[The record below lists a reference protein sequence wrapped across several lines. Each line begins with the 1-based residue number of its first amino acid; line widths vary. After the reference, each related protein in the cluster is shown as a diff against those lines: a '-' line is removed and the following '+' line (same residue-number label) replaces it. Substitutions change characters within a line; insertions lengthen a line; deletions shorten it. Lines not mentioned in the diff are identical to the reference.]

1 MQKKKNIAFL
11 VGGYSGE
18 FEISLRS
25 ADYVEKQLVSEKY
38 EFYKIVI
45 SSSAWYYLDFSGR
58 RIMVDK
64 DDFSILVNGDKIV
77 FDAAFI
83 LIHGTPGEDG
93 MIQGYLDLVGVP
105 YPSCDRLC
113 STITFDKKVSNT
125 IVGANGFSVASSIL
139 LKKNERLTLDELLS
153 RVSLPVFVK
162 PNHGGSSLGT
172 FKVVAENDLL
182 SSIEKSFLVGDD
194 VLVEEYIP
202 GRELTIGV
210 VKWKGEILTFPI
222 TEIIAPND
230 FFDFEAK
237 YTVGGCDEITPA
249 DILPRMKSDIEESAK
264 SIYELFNCKGVVR
277 VDYIWHDQKNVPFFL
292 EVNTIPGVT
301 KTSFIPQQLEEM
313 NWSVKKLFIGLLDE
327 KFDAAIK

>member
-1 MQKKKNIAFL
+1 MDDKKNIAFL

-25 ADYVEKQLVSEKY
+25 AEYVESQLVSDKY
-38 EFYKIVI
+38 VFYKIVI
-45 SSSAWYYLDFSGR
+45 SEEAWFYLSPSGKKV
-58 RIMVDK
+58 IINK
-64 DDFSILVNGDKIV
+64 DDFSIVVDGGEVN

-105 YPSCDRLC
+105 YPSCGRLC

-125 IVGANGFSVASSIL
+125 IAEANGVAVAKSIL
-139 LKKNERLTLDELLS
+139 IKKGDDLSLNQLL
-153 RVSLPVFVK
+153 RQVSLPVFVK

-172 FKVVAENDLL
+172 FKVIAENELL
-182 SSIEKSFLVGDD
+182 DAIEKSFKVGED

-210 VKWKGEILTFPI
+210 VRWKGEIMTMPI
-222 TEIIAPND
+222 TEVVAPNE

-237 YTVGGCDEITPA
+237 YTVGGCEEITPA
-249 DILPRMKSDIEESAK
+249 RISNMMKTQIEKNAK
-264 SIYELFNCKGVVR
+264 EVYELFNCCGVVR
-277 VDYIWHDQKNVPFFL
+277 VDYIWHEQKEQPYFL

-301 KTSFIPQQLEEM
+301 QTSFIPQQLEAM
-313 NWSVKKLFIGLLDE
+313 NWPVGKVFIGLLDE
-327 KFDAAIK
+327 LFRVS